1 MDTSSL
7 LQDNNAPI
15 VVSRDKL
22 PVLDHFRFRYFL
34 ICPLLT
40 YCCPRY
46 IFFAQDGRR
55 KGACRKRKWSKTGSL
70 LLLPCPAC
78 AGLVQSELCVFFGGQ
93 VDEKVQLLRQAIK
106 RQTDILVQVYRN
118 NNYPCSGRVSLT

>member
-1 MDTSSL
+1 VDTSSL

-55 KGACRKRKWSKTGSL
+55 KGGVPEAEV
-70 LLLPCPAC
+70 
-78 AGLVQSELCVFFGGQ
+78 VQN
-93 VDEKVQLLRQAIK
+93 RQFIH
-106 RQTDILVQVYRN
+106 TVV
-118 NNYPCSGRVSLT
+118 